1 MRTWLPVLL
10 QNHRPTHT
18 LPLPPDGKIS
28 IRFTGVDESGGRREV
43 RATVRYE
50 SRTEL
55 GKAYGQMTRFVVSR
69 SICLWRHAS
78 VDGVTNILVSM
89 LWVVM

>member
-1 MRTWLPVLL
+1 MGTWLPVLL
-10 QNHRPTHT
+10 QNRRPTHT

-50 SRTEL
+50 SRAEL
-55 GKAYGQMTRFVVSR
+55 GKA
-69 SICLWRHAS
+69 
-78 VDGVTNILVSM
+78 
-89 LWVVM
+89 

>member
-1 MRTWLPVLL
+1 MGTWLPVLL
-10 QNHRPTHT
+10 QNRRPTHT

-50 SRTEL
+50 SLAEL
-55 GKAYGQMTRFVVSR
+55 GSA
-69 SICLWRHAS
+69 
-78 VDGVTNILVSM
+78 
-89 LWVVM
+89 